1 MLTLEEAIHNVDI
14 TTDRISEIAKDIASK
29 YTQNV
34 DDIMK
39 YVSDHINELDNN
51 ALRNLLTDLSFNAYS
66 LGEAKEYAL
75 LKGEIAETLSKETI
89 AIEYNTSTGTVDA
102 RRNQAT
108 LNSSNEKLAELL
120 YTTVA
125 SLLKVKLDEVH
136 RIVDAL
142 KLVITS
148 RNVELKVNQNI
159 NDNRVGE

>member
-14 TTDRISEIAKDIASK
+14 TTDRISEIARDITSK
-29 YTQNV
+29 YTKDV

-39 YVSDHINELDNN
+39 YVSDHVNELDNN
-51 ALRNLLTDLSFNAYS
+51 SLRNLLTDLSFKAYS

-89 AIEYNTSTGTVDA
+89 ATEYNTATGTVDA

-108 LNSSNEKLAELL
+108 LNSSSEKLTELL
-120 YTTVA
+120 YATVA
-125 SLLKVKLDEVH
+125 SLLKVKLDEIH

-159 NDNRVGE
+159 NDTRVGE